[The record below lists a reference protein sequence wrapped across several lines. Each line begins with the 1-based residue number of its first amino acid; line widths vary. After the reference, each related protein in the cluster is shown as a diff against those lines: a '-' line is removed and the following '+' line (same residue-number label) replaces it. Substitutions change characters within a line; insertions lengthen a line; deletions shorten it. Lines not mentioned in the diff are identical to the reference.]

1 MKYYIRF
8 GEIPLNEKSKKVAGG
23 YENGVSVYDAVLMT
37 DGWHVILPIP
47 TTRGQGNTY
56 EYLINSN
63 RNIYLVIGDEIGK
76 GSDNE
81 PVIINIKILKDV
93 TKDFRN
99 ICYI

>member
-8 GEIPLNEKSKKVAGG
+8 GEIPLNEKSKKLHSG
-23 YENGVSVYDAVLMT
+23 YEKGVSVYDAVLMT
-37 DGWHVILPIP
+37 NGWHIILPTPIKY
-47 TTRGQGNTY
+47 GQGKTY

-63 RNIYLVIGDEIGK
+63 RNVYLVTGDEIDI

-81 PVIINIKILKDV
+81 PVIVNVKILKDI
-93 TKDFRN
+93 TKDFYG